1 MNDFVATN
9 LFVASPTSAYI
20 TNRQYKDTL
29 FRALFKDK
37 KRFIELYNAIAID
50 KGILVDF

>member
-1 MNDFVATN
+1 MSDITTLGTNTNAEISQLDAVA
-9 LFVASPTSAYI
+9 V

-37 KRFIELYNAIAID
+37 KRLID
-50 KGILVDF
+50 WKYYRG